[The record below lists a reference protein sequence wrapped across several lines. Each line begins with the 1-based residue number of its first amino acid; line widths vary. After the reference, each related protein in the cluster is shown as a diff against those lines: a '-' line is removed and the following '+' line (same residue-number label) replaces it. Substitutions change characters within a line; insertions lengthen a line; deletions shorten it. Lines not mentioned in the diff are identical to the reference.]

1 MSLTDLFMTI
11 TVPVL
16 GIVVIFGKDFVSH
29 LKEKERAEGV
39 KPALTFYQ
47 AKIAPLIFLLVFAG
61 IHYVLILEVARHVN
75 VPVMRFIYGA
85 LLALPVY
92 TMCAVA
98 MAAYYLAV
106 RFRSRR
112 RE

>member
-1 MSLTDLFMTI
+1 MTLTDLFMTL

-16 GIVVIFGKDFVSH
+16 AIVVIFGKDFVGH
-29 LKEKERAEGV
+29 LKEKEQADPSKLV
-39 KPALTFYQ
+39 LTFYQ
-47 AKIAPLIFLLVFAG
+47 AKIAPLIFLAIFAG
-61 IHYVLILEVARHVN
+61 IHYVLILEVARHVTE
-75 VPVMRFIYGA
+75 PVMRFIYGA

-98 MAAYYLAV
+98 LALYYLVV

>member
-1 MSLTDLFMTI
+1 MSLTDLFMTL

-16 GIVVIFGKDFVSH
+16 AVVVIFGKDFIRHELS
-29 LKEKERAEGV
+29 KDAKPDAR
-39 KPALTFYQ
+39 PALTFYQ

-75 VPVMRFIYGA
+75 EPVMRFIYGA
-85 LLALPVY
+85 LLAMPVY

-98 MAAYYLAV
+98 LALYYLVV
-106 RFRSRR
+106 RFKNRR
-112 RE
+112 LE

>member
-1 MSLTDLFMTI
+1 MSLTDLFMTL

-16 GIVVIFGKDFVSH
+16 GIVVIFGKDFVRN
-29 LKEKERAEGV
+29 LKEKEQADPS

-47 AKIAPLIFLLVFAG
+47 ARIAPVIFLLVFAG

-75 VPVMRFIYGA
+75 EPVMRFIYGA

-98 MAAYYLAV
+98 VAVYYLV
-106 RFRSRR
+106 IRFRSRR

>member
-1 MSLTDLFMTI
+1 MSLTDLFMTL

-16 GIVVIFGKDFVSH
+16 AIVVIFGKDFTRH
-29 LKEKERAEGV
+29 LKEKDQAEGTKTV
-39 KPALTFYQ
+39 LTFYQ

-75 VPVMRFIYGA
+75 EPVMRFIYGA

-98 MAAYYLAV
+98 LALYYLVV
-106 RFRSRR
+106 RFRNRR

>member
-1 MSLTDLFMTI
+1 MSLTDLFMTL

-16 GIVVIFGKDFVSH
+16 ACVVIFGKDFVGH
-29 LKEKERAEGV
+29 LKEKEQAEGT

-75 VPVMRFIYGA
+75 EPVMRFIYGA

-98 MAAYYLAV
+98 IAVYYLV
-106 RFRSRR
+106 IRFRSRR

>member
-1 MSLTDLFMTI
+1 MSLTDLFMTL

-16 GIVVIFGKDFVSH
+16 AVVVIFGKDFIGH
-29 LKEKERAEGV
+29 LKEQERAEPT

-47 AKIAPLIFLLVFAG
+47 AKIAPLIFLLIFAG

-75 VPVMRFIYGA
+75 EPVMRFIYGA
-85 LLALPVY
+85 LLAMPVY

-98 MAAYYLAV
+98 LALYYLVV
-106 RFRSRR
+106 RFKNRR
-112 RE
+112 RD